1 MRPLPDLGLVE
12 RPVAEW
18 REPTRLGALVFRL
31 KVTLLRARRGAQNM
45 VADLPRYRPGQPA
58 DYPLI
63 VAESRTKL
71 WSDPHPGERAMQ
83 LGKVQ
88 NLRAALRR
96 LDRIALDQGA
106 LFSFWR
112 QIGRATAGRGFVAG
126 RMQQQGCLV
135 PATGGGLCQ
144 LSNALYDVALQA
156 GCAIVERHAHSR
168 IVPGSAAAFGRDAT
182 VAWNYVDLRFRASQP
197 LLLEARLTRDAL
209 VLRLRGR
216 EAAMPGPAAPPTERP
231 PSARSCASCNETS
244 CFRHEVP
251 SAIVPAAR
259 KAYLLDENW
268 PEIRRY
274 LAETRSAED
283 VLGIP
288 LDGGRWRLD
297 RYRWPT
303 DGVARIETASI
314 AALHRTIALRRARP
328 QGPERRQAEIDGAAR
343 IARRLGQ
350 WLSADIT
357 EAVVAQS
364 LLPTLWR
371 DGLLGGRGFS
381 VVMTR
386 LPMAV
391 LQARLDEAVRLH
403 PERATL
409 SDFRAPAA
417 LVEAEAEAL
426 AAADQV
432 VTPHREI
439 AALFPGRAVLL
450 DWVLPPSTP
459 CASERPRRIA
469 FPGPSIARKGAYELR
484 AALDGLDIEVMLLGN
499 DLEGADFW
507 RGCRVI
513 RPHGGAWTEMVAA
526 VVQPALVEERPR
538 ALLAALAAGLPVI
551 ATPACGLPAGPG
563 LTLVPMLDAEALR
576 AAILRSF
583 AEDQTCRARTCAVM
597 PGAPAP

>member
-1 MRPLPDLGLVE
+1 MQPLPDLGLVE

-18 REPTRLGALVFRL
+18 REPTRLAALVFRL
-31 KVTLLRARRGAQNM
+31 KVTLLQARRGAQNLA
-45 VADLPRYRPGQPA
+45 ADLPRHGPGAPA

-63 VAESRTKL
+63 LAESRTRL

-112 QIGRATAGRGFVAG
+112 QIGRATARRGFVAG
-126 RMQQQGCLV
+126 RMLQQGCLV

-156 GCAIVERHAHSR
+156 GCEIVERHAHSR

-182 VAWNYVDLRFRASQP
+182 VAWNYVDLRFRAKQP
-197 LLLEARLTRDAL
+197 LLLEARLTRDSL

-216 EAAMPGPAAPPTERP
+216 EAAAPSHVSNPADLPLA
-231 PSARSCASCNETS
+231 ARSCASCNETS
-244 CFRHEVP
+244 CFRHEAP
-251 SAIVPAAR
+251 PAIVPAAR

-274 LAETRSAED
+274 LTETRSAED

-288 LDGGRWRLD
+288 LDGKRWRLD

-303 DGVARIETASI
+303 DGVAEVDTASF
-314 AALHRTIALRRARP
+314 ATLHRTLALRRAKP
-328 QGPERRQAEIDGAAR
+328 QGPQRRLAEIEGAAR
-343 IARRLGQ
+343 IARRLGR
-350 WLSADIT
+350 LLGAEIT

-391 LQARLDEAVRLH
+391 LQARLDDAARH
-403 PERATL
+403 YPERATL
-409 SDFRAPAA
+409 ADFRAPAA

-426 AAADQV
+426 AAADHI
-432 VTPHREI
+432 VTPHRDI
-439 AALFPGRAVLL
+439 AALFPGRAILL
-450 DWVLPPSTP
+450 DWILPSAPT
-459 CASERPRRIA
+459 SERAPSRCIA
-469 FPGPSIARKGAYELR
+469 FPGPTIARKGAYELR
-484 AALDGLDIEVMLLGN
+484 AAVQGLDVEILLLGN

-507 RGCRVI
+507 HGQRI
-513 RPHGGAWTEMVAA
+513 ARPNGGAWTGRVAA
-526 VVQPALVEERPR
+526 VVQPALAEERPR
-538 ALLAALAAGLPVI
+538 HLLTALAAGIPVI
-551 ATPACGLPAGPG
+551 ASPACGLGEGAGV
-563 LTLVPMLDAEALR
+563 TLVPALDVEALR
-576 AAILRSF
+576 QAI
-583 AEDQTCRARTCAVM
+583 RARF
-597 PGAPAP
+597 

>member
-1 MRPLPDLGLVE
+1 MQPLPDLGLLE

-18 REPTRLGALVFRL
+18 REPTRLATLVFRL
-31 KVTLLRARRGAQNM
+31 KVTLLQARRGAQDLAVN
-45 VADLPRYRPGQPA
+45 LPRHGPGDAA

-63 VAESRTKL
+63 LAESSTRL

-96 LDRIALDQGA
+96 LDRIALDQDA

-112 QIGRATAGRGFVAG
+112 QIGRATARRGFVAG
-126 RMQQQGCLV
+126 RMLQQGCLV

-144 LSNALYDVALQA
+144 LSNALYEVALQA
-156 GCAIVERHAHSR
+156 GCEIVERHAHSR
-168 IVPGSAAAFGRDAT
+168 VVPGSAAALGRDAT
-182 VAWNYVDLRFRASQP
+182 VAWNYVDLRFRAKQP

-216 EAAMPGPAAPPTERP
+216 QAATPELVAPPTDLP
-231 PSARSCASCNETS
+231 LSARSCASCNETS
-244 CFRHEVP
+244 CFRHETPPVL
-251 SAIVPAAR
+251 VPAAR

-268 PEIRRY
+268 PEIQRY
-274 LAETRSAED
+274 LAETRAAED

-288 LDGGRWRLD
+288 LDGRRWRLD
-297 RYRWPT
+297 RYSWPT
-303 DGVARIETASI
+303 DGVAKVETTSLAT
-314 AALHRTIALRRARP
+314 LRRTLALRRARP
-328 QGPERRQAEIDGAAR
+328 QGPERRLAEIDGAAR
-343 IARRLGQ
+343 IARRLGRL
-350 WLSADIT
+350 LSAEIT

-371 DGLLGGRGFS
+371 GGLLGGRGFS

-386 LPMAV
+386 LPMAM
-391 LQARLDEAVRLH
+391 LQARLDDAAQHH

-426 AAADQV
+426 AAADHI

-439 AALFPGRAVLL
+439 AALFPGRAVLI
-450 DWVLPPSTP
+450 DWVQPAPTP
-459 CASERPRRIA
+459 RAARPPRRIA

-484 AALDGLDIEVMLLGN
+484 AALDGLDIELLLLGN

-513 RPHGGAWTEMVAA
+513 RPGGGAWTEMVAA

-538 ALLAALAAGLPVI
+538 ALLTALAAGLPVI
-551 ATPACGLPAGPG
+551 ATAACGLPAGPG
-563 LTLVPMLDAEALR
+563 LMLVPALDPETLR
-576 AAILRSF
+576 MAILRCLASGL
-583 AEDQTCRARTCAVM
+583 A
-597 PGAPAP
+597 